1 MPDLYGDPTP
11 DDPNFV
17 RPRKGRR
24 QTVVRERSAGVLVF
38 RDVNGRR
45 EYLLLDYGRHWD
57 YPKGHLE
64 PGETDEQAARREL
77 REETGIIDIELI
89 EGFSREIVYHFRSS
103 RKGLVRKE
111 VIFFAGRLDEKD
123 EGEVMLSEEHVGY
136 SWEER
141 DAALAKLTFENA
153 RSVLVAAADHLDA
166 SSSADKLS

>member
-1 MPDLYGDPTP
+1 MPDPHGDL
-11 DDPNFV
+11 NS
-17 RPRKGRR
+17 RKAHKGRR
-24 QTVVRERSAGVLVF
+24 QKVVRERSAGVLVF

-64 PGETDEQAARREL
+64 AGETDEQAARREL
-77 REETGIIDIELI
+77 REETGITDIELV

-111 VIFFAGRLDEKD
+111 VIFFAGRLDEND

-153 RSVLVAAADHLDA
+153 RSVLSAAAAHLEANA
-166 SSSADKLS
+166 SPDPSA